1 MILMVLMDLRKLE
14 IFVRVAQLKN
24 FSQAA
29 LSLHMAQ
36 PAVSIA
42 IRKLEEELGVRL
54 LDRSGRQA
62 RLTAE
67 GQNLLYRAEAILQ
80 QVAELKDS
88 NSAMKGLLQG
98 ELSIACPSMLATYFL
113 PDMLSGF
120 LEEHSGLQASV
131 TQAGTTRVEE
141 MLLADEIEVG
151 VTTSDELSGESRLEL
166 VPLVT
171 EQMVLCMAAE
181 HPWSMRRHIKVRELH
196 QTPMVVY
203 ESGYFI
209 RSMLDQLCEE
219 QGIAPVYRMQTNFLP
234 LLLSLVKQGLGTTVG
249 LKIVATQERGI
260 VGVPILPRINVKM
273 SLAKRRGRNISI
285 ANQAFMDWAAQ
296 KFR

>member
-1 MILMVLMDLRKLE
+1 MDLRKLE

-42 IRKLEEELGVRL
+42 IRKLEEELEVRL
-54 LDRSGRQA
+54 LDRSGRQV

-67 GQNLLYRAEAILQ
+67 GENLLQRAEAILQ
-80 QVAELKDS
+80 QVADLKDS
-88 NSAMKGLLQG
+88 NSAMRGLLQG

-120 LEEHSGLQASV
+120 LKEHAGLQASV
-131 TQAGTTRVEE
+131 TQAGTARVEE

-151 VTTSDELSGESRLEL
+151 VTTSDDPDSDSRLEL
-166 VPLVT
+166 VPLVN
-171 EQMVLCMAAE
+171 EQMVLCMAE
-181 HPWSMRRHIKVRELH
+181 GHPWSGRRHIRIQELH

-249 LKIVATQERGI
+249 LKIVAEQERGI
-260 VGVPILPRINVKM
+260 VGVPIQPRINVKM
-273 SLAKRRGRNISI
+273 SLAKRRGRSISI
-285 ANQAFMDWAAQ
+285 ANQAFMDWAARE
-296 KFR
+296 FR

>member
-1 MILMVLMDLRKLE
+1 MDLRKLE

-42 IRKLEEELGVRL
+42 IRKLEEELEVRL
-54 LDRSGRQA
+54 LDRSGRQV

-67 GQNLLYRAEAILQ
+67 GENLLQRAEAILQ
-80 QVAELKDS
+80 QVADLKDS
-88 NSAMKGLLQG
+88 NSAMRGLLQG

-120 LEEHSGLQASV
+120 LKEHAGLQASV
-131 TQAGTTRVEE
+131 TQAGTARVEE

-151 VTTSDELSGESRLEL
+151 VTTSDDPDSDSRLEL
-166 VPLVT
+166 VPLVN
-171 EQMVLCMAAE
+171 EQMVLCMAE
-181 HPWSMRRHIKVRELH
+181 GHPWSGRRYIRIQELH

-249 LKIVATQERGI
+249 LKIVAEQERGI
-260 VGVPILPRINVKM
+260 VGVPIQPRINVKM
-273 SLAKRRGRNISI
+273 SLAKRRGRSISI
-285 ANQAFMDWAAQ
+285 ANQAFMDWAARE
-296 KFR
+296 FR

>member
-1 MILMVLMDLRKLE
+1 VDLRKLE

-42 IRKLEEELGVRL
+42 IRKLEEELGVQV

-62 RLTAE
+62 SLTAE
-67 GQNLLYRAEAILQ
+67 GKNLLLRAESILE

-113 PDMLSGF
+113 PDLLSGF
-120 LEEHSGLQASV
+120 LEEHPGLQASV

-151 VTTSDELSGESRLEL
+151 VTTSEEPNIEPRLEL
-166 VPLVT
+166 VPLVN
-171 EQMVLCMAAE
+171 EQMVLCMSPD
-181 HPWSMRRHIKVRELH
+181 HPWSRRRNIKVAELH
-196 QTPMVVY
+196 ETPMVVY

-209 RSMLDQLCEE
+209 RSTLDQLCEA
-219 QGIAPVYRMQTNFLP
+219 QGIAPIYRMQTNFLP
-234 LLLSLVKQGLGTTVG
+234 LLLSMVKQGLGTTVG
-249 LKIVATQERGI
+249 LKVVAAQEQGI
-260 VGVPILPRINVKM
+260 VGVPLLPQINVRM

-285 ANQAFMDWAAQ
+285 ANQAFMDWAGGR
-296 KFR
+296 FS

>member
-1 MILMVLMDLRKLE
+1 MDLRKLE

-42 IRKLEEELGVRL
+42 IRKLEEELEVRL
-54 LDRSGRQA
+54 LDRSGRQV

-67 GQNLLYRAEAILQ
+67 GENLLQRAEAILQ

-88 NSAMKGLLQG
+88 NSAMRGLLQG

-120 LEEHSGLQASV
+120 LKEHAGLQASV
-131 TQAGTTRVEE
+131 TQAGTARVEE

-151 VTTSDELSGESRLEL
+151 VTTSDDPDSDSRLEL
-166 VPLVT
+166 VPLVN
-171 EQMVLCMAAE
+171 EQMVLCMAE
-181 HPWSMRRHIKVRELH
+181 GHPWSGRRYIRIQELH

-249 LKIVATQERGI
+249 LKIVAEQERGI
-260 VGVPILPRINVKM
+260 VGVPIQPRINVKM
-273 SLAKRRGRNISI
+273 SLAKRRGRSISI
-285 ANQAFMDWAAQ
+285 ANQAFMDWAARE
-296 KFR
+296 FR